1 LSKLANTVTVIMTGA
16 RADFPREVFMSR
28 PAEVEALAA
37 ILRLAYS
44 GELAAALAY
53 RGHWK
58 SVRDPDERARIRQ
71 IEEEEWHHRNLVGGL
86 LAQLGADP
94 SPAGERRARAVGRML
109 GLLCQLVGWLAPMY
123 GAGRL
128 ERRNIVEYETAARL
142 AVGAGRPE
150 FVDCLLT
157 MAEVEWD
164 HEQYFRSRVLTHR
177 LAALVPM
184 WPAPSPKGEIRAS
197 FAQALKARATAD
209 STLSPIARSHSLA
222 AVADRER

>member
-1 LSKLANTVTVIMTGA
+1 
-16 RADFPREVFMSR
+16 MSE
-28 PAEVEALAA
+28 PVEALTA

-58 SVRDPDERARIRQ
+58 SVTDPGERTRIRQ
-71 IEEEEWHHRNLVGGL
+71 IEDEEWHHRDLVGGML
-86 LAQLGADP
+86 TRIGMG
-94 SPAGERRARAVGRML
+94 PAPARERRARAVGRTL
-109 GLLCQLVGWLAPMY
+109 GVLCHVAGWLAPMY

-142 AVGAGRPE
+142 AVRAGRPE

-164 HEQYFRSRVLTHR
+164 HEQYFRSRVLAHR
-177 LAALVPM
+177 LGFRLPM
-184 WPAPSPKGEIRAS
+184 WPPPPPKSEIRAS
-197 FAQALKARATAD
+197 FEREMARRRGATTRDRPESGSRNDPLALGR
-209 STLSPIARSHSLA
+209 
-222 AVADRER
+222 REVGTRGF

>member
-1 LSKLANTVTVIMTGA
+1 MGNPL
-16 RADFPREVFMSR
+16 
-28 PAEVEALAA
+28 EALTA

-71 IEEEEWHHRNLVGGL
+71 IEEEEWHHRDLVGGM
-86 LAQLGADP
+86 LARIGMESTAR
-94 SPAGERRARAVGRML
+94 ERRAGAVGRAL
-109 GLLCQLVGWLAPMY
+109 GLLCHVAGWLAPMY

-128 ERRNIVEYETAARL
+128 ERRNIVEYEIAARL
-142 AVGAGRPE
+142 AVRAGRPE
-150 FVDCLLT
+150 FADCLLT

-177 LAALVPM
+177 LAARLPL
-184 WPAPSPKGEIRAS
+184 WPPPPPKGEIRAS
-197 FAQALKARATAD
+197 FEREMAPDGRRPIRRADAPRPATAA
-209 STLSPIARSHSLA
+209 SGPGR
-222 AVADRER
+222 

>member
-1 LSKLANTVTVIMTGA
+1 MGNAL
-16 RADFPREVFMSR
+16 
-28 PAEVEALAA
+28 EALAA

-53 RGHWK
+53 RGHWQ

-71 IEEEEWHHRNLVGGL
+71 IEEEEWHHRDLVGGM
-86 LAQLGADP
+86 LARIGMEP
-94 SPAGERRARAVGRML
+94 SPARERRASAVGRTL
-109 GLLCQLVGWLAPMY
+109 ALFCGVGGWLAPMY

-142 AVGAGRPE
+142 AVRAGRPE
-150 FVDCLLT
+150 FADCLLT

-177 LAALVPM
+177 LADRLPM
-184 WPAPSPKGEIRAS
+184 WPAPPPRSEIRAS
-197 FAQALKARATAD
+197 FERELHHT
-209 STLSPIARSHSLA
+209 SSPS
-222 AVADRER
+222 

>member
-1 LSKLANTVTVIMTGA
+1 MD
-16 RADFPREVFMSR
+16 RADAVQ
-28 PAEVEALAA
+28 ALAA

-53 RGHWK
+53 RGHWR
-58 SVRDPDERARIRQ
+58 SLSDPAERAQIRQ
-71 IEEEEWHHRNLVGGL
+71 IEQEEWRHRDQVGGM
-86 LAQLGADP
+86 LAAIGMAP
-94 SPAGERRARAVGRML
+94 SAARERRAAAIGRAL
-109 GLLCQLVGWLAPMY
+109 ALLCHVTGWLAPMY

-142 AVGAGRPE
+142 AVRAGRPE

-177 LAALVPM
+177 LASRLPM
-184 WPAPSPKGEIRAS
+184 WPAPPAKSEIRAS
-197 FAQALKARATAD
+197 FEREMEIHAGLRRA
-209 STLSPIARSHSLA
+209 
-222 AVADRER
+222 

>member
-1 LSKLANTVTVIMTGA
+1 MG
-16 RADFPREVFMSR
+16 RAD
-28 PAEVEALAA
+28 EVEALAA
-37 ILRLAYS
+37 ILQLAYS

-58 SVRDPDERARIRQ
+58 SVKDPGERSRIRQ
-71 IEEEEWHHRNLVGGL
+71 IEEEELHHRDLVGGM
-86 LAQLGADP
+86 LAQIGTAP
-94 SPAGERRARAVGRML
+94 SSDRERRARAVGRTL
-109 GLLCQLVGWLAPMY
+109 ALLCHVAGWLAPMY

-142 AVGAGRPE
+142 AVRAGRPE

-177 LAALVPM
+177 LAARVPM
-184 WPAPSPKGEIRAS
+184 WQAPPPRREIRAS
-197 FAQALKARATAD
+197 FERAMRARVPAASTMEQTHALD
-209 STLSPIARSHSLA
+209 LSNG
-222 AVADRER
+222 

>member
-1 LSKLANTVTVIMTGA
+1 MNRS
-16 RADFPREVFMSR
+16 
-28 PAEVEALAA
+28 AEVEALAA

-71 IEEEEWHHRNLVGGL
+71 IEEEEWHHRDLVGGR
-86 LAQLGADP
+86 LAQIGADP
-94 SPAGERRARAVGRML
+94 SPAGERRARAVGRTL
-109 GLLCQLVGWLAPMY
+109 GLLCHLAGWLAPMY

-150 FVDCLLT
+150 LANCLLT

-177 LAALVPM
+177 LAARVPM
-184 WPAPSPKGEIRAS
+184 WPAPPPKSEIRAS
-197 FAQALKARATAD
+197 FARALHARAAADGTA
-209 STLSPIARSHSLA
+209 SPIARSHSLA
-222 AVADRER
+222 AAADREQLA

>member
-1 LSKLANTVTVIMTGA
+1 MG
-16 RADFPREVFMSR
+16 RAD
-28 PAEVEALAA
+28 EVEALAA
-37 ILRLAYS
+37 ILQLAYS

-58 SVRDPDERARIRQ
+58 SVRDPGERSRIRQ
-71 IEEEEWHHRNLVGGL
+71 IEEEEWHHRDLVGGM
-86 LAQLGADP
+86 LAQIGTAP
-94 SPAGERRARAVGRML
+94 SPARERRARAVGRTL
-109 GLLCQLVGWLAPMY
+109 ALLCHVAGWLAPMY

-142 AVGAGRPE
+142 AVRAGRPQ

-177 LAALVPM
+177 LAARVPM
-184 WPAPSPKGEIRAS
+184 WPAPPPRPEIRAS
-197 FAQALKARATAD
+197 FERAMRARVPAASTMEQTHALD
-209 STLSPIARSHSLA
+209 LSNG
-222 AVADRER
+222 

>member
-1 LSKLANTVTVIMTGA
+1 MGNPL
-16 RADFPREVFMSR
+16 
-28 PAEVEALAA
+28 EALTA

-71 IEEEEWHHRNLVGGL
+71 IEEEEWHHRDLVGGM
-86 LAQLGADP
+86 LARIGMA
-94 SPAGERRARAVGRML
+94 STARERRAGAVGRAL
-109 GLLCQLVGWLAPMY
+109 GLLCHVAGWLAPMY

-128 ERRNIVEYETAARL
+128 ERRNIVEYEIAARL
-142 AVGAGRPE
+142 AVRAGRPE
-150 FVDCLLT
+150 FADCLLT

-177 LAALVPM
+177 LAARLPL
-184 WPAPSPKGEIRAS
+184 WPPPPPKGEIRAS
-197 FAQALKARATAD
+197 FEREMAADGRRPIRRADAPRPATAA
-209 STLSPIARSHSLA
+209 SGPGR
-222 AVADRER
+222 

>member
-1 LSKLANTVTVIMTGA
+1 
-16 RADFPREVFMSR
+16 MSE
-28 PAEVEALAA
+28 PVEALTA

-58 SVRDPDERARIRQ
+58 SVTDPGERTRIRQ
-71 IEEEEWHHRNLVGGL
+71 IEDEEWHHRDLVGGML
-86 LAQLGADP
+86 TRIGMGP
-94 SPAGERRARAVGRML
+94 SPARERRARAVGRTL
-109 GLLCQLVGWLAPMY
+109 GVLCHVAGRLAPMY

-142 AVGAGRPE
+142 AVRAGRPD

-164 HEQYFRSRVLTHR
+164 HEQYFRSRVLAHR
-177 LAALVPM
+177 LGVRLPM
-184 WPAPSPKGEIRAS
+184 WPSPPPKSEIRAS
-197 FAQALKARATAD
+197 FEREMNAGGAQQCVIDPNR
-209 STLSPIARSHSLA
+209 
-222 AVADRER
+222 DRETSRLPLGGPSPSSSR